1 MSRIKFTFSFFV
13 LYLFVSQIFA
23 QSQEVKI
30 TRDQY
35 INTYKDIAIKEMLI
49 HGVPASIKLAQAI
62 LESSDG
68 NSALAKEANNHF
80 GIKCHAGWE
89 GNRFI
94 QDDDAKDECFRVY
107 ERSIQ
112 SFIDHTQFLKT
123 RRWYAP
129 LFELDRK
136 DYKAWAYGLK
146 KAGYATNPKY
156 PELLIGLIEK
166 HNLHQYDLVSEM
178 PNISYDIIDDKSKK
192 EVVITE
198 EPKAEKIEWKSDLS
212 VKSNN
217 DIKFVYARKDDTP
230 YKISKELKMMMW
242 QIYKYNDLNKKDQL
256 KEGDIVYLQPKRNK
270 SKKVET
276 HKVNKGETLK
286 MISQKYGVKLNKL
299 ELYNPQIKN
308 LSSPNQG
315 DIIYLSRK
323 GLRERKQ

>member
-1 MSRIKFTFSFFV
+1 
-13 LYLFVSQIFA
+13 
-23 QSQEVKI
+23 
-30 TRDQY
+30 
-35 INTYKDIAIKEMLI
+35 
-49 HGVPASIKLAQAI
+49 LAQAI

-68 NSALAKEANNHF
+68 NSPLAKEANNHF
-80 GIKCHAGWE
+80 GIKCHSGWE
-89 GNRFI
+89 GRRFI
-94 QDDDAKDECFRVY
+94 QDDDTKDECFRVY

-112 SFIDHTQFLKT
+112 SFIDHTQFLLT

-136 DYKAWAYGLK
+136 DYRAWAYGLK

-178 PNISYDIIDDKSKK
+178 PNISYDFFDDKSKNK
-192 EVVITE
+192 VEVAVAEESKTE
-198 EPKAEKIEWKSDLS
+198 KVVWTSDLS

-217 DIKFVYARKDDTP
+217 DIKLVYARKDDTP
-230 YKISKELKMMMW
+230 YKIAKELNMMMW
-242 QIYKYNDLNKKDQL
+242 QIYKYNDLDKNAQL

-270 SKKVET
+270 SRKVAT

-286 MISQKYGVKLNKL
+286 MISQKYGVKIQKL
-299 ELYNPQIKN
+299 EAYNPQIKN

-323 GLRERKQ
+323 GLRERKEQNK